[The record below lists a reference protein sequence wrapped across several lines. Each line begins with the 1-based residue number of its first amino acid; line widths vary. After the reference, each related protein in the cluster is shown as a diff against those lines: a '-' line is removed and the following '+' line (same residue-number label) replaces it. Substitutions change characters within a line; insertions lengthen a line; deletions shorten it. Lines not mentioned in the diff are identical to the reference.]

1 MLPDNMSLIMPLK
14 RKVLFRRF
22 RLTNMNADLCF
33 QVVNKMDPKTLSTV
47 LTNTCEDCIVSND
60 TTLTYKYS
68 AEYFTA
74 LYRAEFPVI

>member
-1 MLPDNMSLIMPLK
+1 MSPDNMSLIMPLK

-22 RLTNMNADLCF
+22 RLTNNVNADLCF

-47 LTNTCEDCIVSND
+47 LTNTREDCSVSND
-60 TTLTYKYS
+60 TTLTYKYA
-68 AEYFTA
+68 AEYFT